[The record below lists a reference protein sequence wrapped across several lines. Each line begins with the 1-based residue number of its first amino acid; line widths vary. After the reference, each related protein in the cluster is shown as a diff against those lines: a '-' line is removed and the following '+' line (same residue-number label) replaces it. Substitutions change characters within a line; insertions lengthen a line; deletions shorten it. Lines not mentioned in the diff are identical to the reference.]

1 MQDSMAEKIANLL
14 DMINE
19 LLDYVLKENEK
30 LKKILEQLNKVEQPY
45 RLILEKEYIQ
55 GKSLVVVA
63 SEMNYSYRDVCRKN
77 GIALEKFEGI
87 ETCPILSLKDTYN
100 LC

>member
-1 MQDSMAEKIANLL
+1 MAEKIVHLL
-14 DMINE
+14 DMVNE
-19 LLDYVLKENEK
+19 LIEYILAENEK
-30 LKKILEQLNKVEQPY
+30 QKRILEQLNKVEQPY

-63 SEMNYSYRDVCRKN
+63 SEMNYSYRDMCRKN
-77 GIALEKFEGI
+77 GIALEKFEEI
-87 ETCPILSLKDTYN
+87 EDCPILALKDTYN

>member
-19 LLDYVLKENEK
+19 LLDYVLEENEK

-45 RLILEKEYIQ
+45 RLILEKMYIQ

-63 SEMNYSYRDVCRKN
+63 SEMKYDYKYICRQHGN
-77 GIALEKFEGI
+77 ALEKFENTTKKV
-87 ETCPILSLKDTYN
+87 ETRL
-100 LC
+100 

>member
-1 MQDSMAEKIANLL
+1 MAEKIANLL

-19 LLDYVLKENEK
+19 LMDYVLEENEK

-45 RLILEKEYIQ
+45 RLILEKMYIQ

-63 SEMNYSYRDVCRKN
+63 SEMKYDYKYICRQHGN
-77 GIALEKFEGI
+77 ALEKFENTTKKV
-87 ETCPILSLKDTYN
+87 ETRL
-100 LC
+100 